1 MKVVFLLGSP
11 DIGGGTY
18 VIYQHALKCLDN
30 NMDVTIVTNE
40 KVTKKRISWHK
51 DAKRLKF
58 KNYKDIENESFDL
71 AIATWWRTVYE
82 LPKVNAKNYLYF
94 VQSIESR
101 FVEGND
107 WVLKRFI
114 DATYTLPMP
123 IITEATWI
131 KEYLEEKYGANVTLV
146 KNGIR
151 KDIYK
156 LEGDKYSKDEAKL
169 RVLVEGPVDVFFKN
183 VPKTI
188 DLVKNSQADEIW
200 LLTSSDIDKYPGVDR
215 VFSKQTIEECAK
227 IYRSCDVLVK
237 LSLVEG
243 MFGPPLEMFHCGGT
257 AITYKVSGWDEYIKN
272 NYNALVADMNDEEK
286 VGELIDELY
295 NDRELLSKLKENAI
309 RTADNWINWDE
320 SSDLFYKSLL
330 KLQKVS
336 YDKNLL
342 LKTIEF
348 NLDSYDLYYINN
360 SSFRR
365 RVGNVLRKHFPIVYK
380 IYQKIFKG
388 GI

>member
-101 FVEGND
+101 FVEEND
-107 WVLKRFI
+107 WVLKRLI

-131 KEYLEEKYGANVTLV
+131 KEYLEENYGANVTLV

-156 LEGDKYSKDEAKL
+156 LEGDKYPKDDTKL

-188 DLVKNSQADEIW
+188 DLVKKSQADEIW

-286 VGELIDELY
+286 VKQLIDELY

-309 RTADNWINWDE
+309 KTADNWLNWDE

-336 YDKNLL
+336 YDKKLL

-348 NLDSYDLYYINN
+348 NLDSYDLYSFYNIT
-360 SSFRR
+360 FRR
-365 RVGNVLRKHFPIVYK
+365 RIGNVLRNHFPIVYK
-380 IYQKIFKG
+380 IYRKIFKG